1 MKRFA
6 QLYAE
11 LDASTATTT
20 KLAALQRY
28 LADAPLADAAWAVH
42 LLCGA
47 KPRQLMPTREL
58 RALAMEQAG
67 VSDWLFEESYQ
78 AVGDLAETISLLL
91 PPPQGDDDT
100 GLADWMQQR
109 LLPLR
114 AMPAEQRREQLA
126 HWWNQLDTQR
136 RFLLIKLMAGGF
148 RVGVSRLLVQRALAA
163 HAGLDAKLIAERMM
177 GTLDGQQEPTAQGLQ
192 AVLAPAAA
200 ARDSDPRTAGQGGVQ
215 PYPFFLAHPLPE
227 SDMAQ
232 TLGAPQ
238 DWLAEWK
245 FDGIRA
251 QAVLVAPSTPMP
263 QPTPVTQPTQPSLW
277 LWSRGEELIT
287 ERFPEVQAA
296 FAGWPTGTVLDGEV
310 LVWHPRAEHPAPF
323 AELQRRIG
331 RKNLTRRV
339 LAEHPA
345 VFLAYDLLR
354 CEGQD
359 WRAQP
364 LRERR
369 ERLQALVE
377 QHGGVRLSPALL
389 ADNWEAL
396 AAQRAQARERGVEG
410 LMLKS
415 LDGAYGAG
423 RTRADGL
430 WWKWKLQPLTVDGVL
445 IHAQAGH
452 GRRAS
457 VYTDY
462 TFAVWNRT
470 PVDAAEAQTCVQA
483 IAAGQKPPTDPG
495 ALQLVPF
502 AKAYSGLTDAEFK
515 AVDAIIRRD
524 TVNKFGPVRAVR
536 PSLVFEI
543 GFEGINRSAR
553 HRSGVALR
561 FPRMLRIRDD
571 KPLHQANV
579 LADLQALLP
588 PDAATMPRP

>member
-67 VSDWLFEESYQ
+67 VSEWLFEESYQ
-78 AVGDLAETISLLL
+78 AVGDLAETTALLL

-114 AMPAEQRREQLA
+114 GLSAEQRRANLA
-126 HWWNQLDTQR
+126 AWWDTLDTQR
-136 RFLLIKLMAGGF
+136 RFLLTKLMSGGF
-148 RVGVSRLLVQRALAA
+148 RVGVSRMLVQRALAA
-163 HAGLDAKLIAERMM
+163 HAGLDAKLVAERMM
-177 GTLDGQQEPTAQGLQ
+177 GTLDGQQQPSAQGLQ

-200 ARDSDPRTAGQGGVQ
+200 AGEADASSAAQFGVQ

-227 SDMAQ
+227 ADLSQ

-251 QAVLVAPSTPMP
+251 QAVLAV
-263 QPTPVTQPTQPSLW
+263 QPTQPTQPTLW

-287 ERFPEVQAA
+287 DRFPELQTALST
-296 FAGWPTGTVLDGEV
+296 WPAGTVLDGEV
-310 LVWHPRAEHPAPF
+310 LVWHPQADHPAPF

-331 RKNLTRRV
+331 RKTLTKRM

-354 CEGQD
+354 CDGQD
-359 WRAQP
+359 WRAKP
-364 LRERR
+364 LLSRR
-369 ERLQALVE
+369 ERLQTLVA
-377 QHGGVRLSPALL
+377 QHGGVRLSPALQADTWEGL
-389 ADNWEAL
+389 AE
-396 AAQRAQARERGVEG
+396 QRALARERGVEG

-415 LDGAYGAG
+415 LVGAYGAG
-423 RTRADGL
+423 RTRGEGL
-430 WWKWKLQPLTVDGVL
+430 WWKWKLEPLTVDGVL

-462 TFAVWNRT
+462 TFAVWNR
-470 PVDAAEAQTCVQA
+470 PPKDAAEAQACVQA
-483 IAAGQKPPTDPG
+483 IAAGEKPPSDPA

-515 AVDAIIRRD
+515 AVDAVIRRD

-543 GFEGINRSAR
+543 GFEGINRSGR

-561 FPRMLRIRDD
+561 FPRMLRIRHD

-579 LADLQALLP
+579 LGDLQALLP
-588 PDAATMPRP
+588 PGAATMAGP